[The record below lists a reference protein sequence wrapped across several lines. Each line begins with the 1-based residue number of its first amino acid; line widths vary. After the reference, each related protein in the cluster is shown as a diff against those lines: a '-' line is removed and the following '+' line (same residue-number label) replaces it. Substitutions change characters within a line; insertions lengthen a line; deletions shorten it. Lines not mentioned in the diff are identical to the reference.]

1 MAALGGLRTTARE
14 TKTLWGVVGS
24 VQQGPGTQVWPAH
37 GCCSVDISRRFRKQT
52 VSYLFILEDF
62 NGVYMLHHIWYRD
75 CVKHVSY
82 VETGNKCLANDV
94 ILSRKV
100 RPGNSLSVT
109 LCSSIVPASSRPTSF
124 LYFCLV
130 CCSSKRILTLVPF
143 LWSNA
148 WQEAR

>member
-1 MAALGGLRTTARE
+1 
-14 TKTLWGVVGS
+14 
-24 VQQGPGTQVWPAH
+24 
-37 GCCSVDISRRFRKQT
+37 
-52 VSYLFILEDF
+52 
-62 NGVYMLHHIWYRD
+62 MLHHIWYRD

-100 RPGNSLSVT
+100 RHGNSLSVP

-130 CCSSKRILTLVPF
+130 C
-143 LWSNA
+143 
-148 WQEAR
+148 